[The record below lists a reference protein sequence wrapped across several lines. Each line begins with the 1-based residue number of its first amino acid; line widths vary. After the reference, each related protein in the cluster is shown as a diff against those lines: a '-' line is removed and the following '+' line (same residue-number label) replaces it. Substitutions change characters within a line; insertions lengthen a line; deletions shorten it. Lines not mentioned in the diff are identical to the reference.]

1 MNADQETKEKEM
13 TTNEQIRD
21 GFNRVIAQVNDPEAI
36 ARMEVVRE
44 FFTNADF
51 KAKMEQ
57 FVWEKN
63 QKA

>member
-1 MNADQETKEKEM
+1 MRTNDQI
-13 TTNEQIRD
+13 TTDQIRD
-21 GFNRVIAQVNDPEAI
+21 GFNRVIAQVNDPDAI

-63 QKA
+63 QTA